1 MTTTEKKEIVAYL
14 SGPRNYAE
22 GVKLYERHG
31 HNRMF
36 KRRFALEDTEFSRA
50 LLAEELRKLAGLSE
64 AEFNRLP
71 RLAKSTGPI
80 QGTRSQLPP
89 YSELQKLKKKRHAPD
104 TDAALMKLAESFGV
118 TVDELVSPDFQD
130 RVLAMD
136 ENADRI
142 DELTDELE
150 KAREKYAEAP
160 EPVRKMIRF
169 REKYTF
175 LNNPDCPDI
184 LKILVNDLFTAY
196 DTYKTAFANLQL
208 IPDETI
214 AEAATEAEK
223 VVTAYLAN
231 REIWDELEHYRTTGE
246 ILGKAAKFREL
257 EKAEP
262 VEDLTELSDLD
273 LVKKLNSARAN
284 QSKQRKAL
292 KKAEADG
299 KDTEAATAALESWT
313 DTRTRIEAEIER
325 RKKK

>member
-1 MTTTEKKEIVAYL
+1 MTTAEKKEIVAYL
-14 SGPRNYAE
+14 SGQRNYDE

-31 HNRMF
+31 HNRMY
-36 KRRFALEDTEFSRA
+36 KRRFALENTEFSRA
-50 LLAEELRKLAGLSE
+50 LLAEELRKLAGLSDD
-64 AEFNRLP
+64 EFNRLP
-71 RLAKSTGPI
+71 RLAKSTTSTPQINGKTAKAVVFDDP
-80 QGTRSQLPP
+80 
-89 YSELQKLKKKRHAPD
+89 KH
-104 TDAALMKLAESFGV
+104 TDSDAILMDLADSFGV
-118 TVDELVSPDFQD
+118 TVDELVSPEFQD

-150 KAREKYAEAP
+150 QAREKYAEAP

-175 LNNPDCPDI
+175 LNKPDCPDI
-184 LKILVNDLFTAY
+184 LKILVNDLFAAY
-196 DTYKTAFANLQL
+196 DTYKTAFAHLQL

-214 AEAATEAEK
+214 AEAAVEAER

-257 EKAEP
+257 EKVEP
-262 VEDLTELSDLD
+262 VEDLAGLSDLD

-284 QSKQRKAL
+284 QSKQRKAI
-292 KKAEADG
+292 KTAEESGNDP
-299 KDTEAATAALESWT
+299 TAATAALESWT
-313 DTRTRIEAEIER
+313 ETRTRIEDEIER

>member
-1 MTTTEKKEIVAYL
+1 MTTTEKQEITAYL
-14 SGPRNYAE
+14 SGPRNYTE
-22 GVKLYERHG
+22 GVRLYDRHG
-31 HNRMF
+31 HNRMY

-64 AEFNRLP
+64 AEFKNLP
-71 RLAKSTGPI
+71 RLAKS
-80 QGTRSQLPP
+80 S
-89 YSELQKLKKKRHAPD
+89 APRPVPAQP
-104 TDAALMKLAESFGV
+104 TPGSGKQDAEDALMELADSFGV
-118 TVDELVSPDFQD
+118 TVDELVSPEFQD
-130 RVLAMD
+130 RVLAME
-136 ENADRI
+136 ENEDRI
-142 DELTDELE
+142 DSLTDELE
-150 KAREKYAEAP
+150 QAREKYAEAP

-175 LNNPDCPDI
+175 LNRPDCPDI
-184 LKILVNDLFTAY
+184 LKVLVNDMFAAY
-196 DTYKTAFANLQL
+196 DAYKTAFAHLQI

-262 VEDLTELSDLD
+262 IEDLAALSDLD

-284 QSKQRKAL
+284 QSKQRAAL
-292 KKAEADG
+292 KKAEVEG
-299 KDTEAATAALESWT
+299 KDLAAPTEALAAWT
-313 DTRTRIEAEIER
+313 ETRARIEAEIES
-325 RKKK
+325 RKKN

>member
-1 MTTTEKKEIVAYL
+1 MTTAEKKEIVAYL

-31 HNRMF
+31 HNRMY

-50 LLAEELRKLAGLSE
+50 LLAEELRKLAGLSD

-71 RLAKSTGPI
+71 RLAKSTTTT
-80 QGTRSQLPP
+80 QQLNGKTAKVVITDDPKP
-89 YSELQKLKKKRHAPD
+89 TDA
-104 TDAALMKLAESFGV
+104 DAALMELADSFGV
-118 TVDELVSPDFQD
+118 TVDELVSPEFQD

-150 KAREKYAEAP
+150 QAREKYAEAP

-175 LNNPDCPDI
+175 LNRPDCPDI
-184 LKILVNDLFTAY
+184 LKVLVNDMFAAY
-196 DTYKTAFANLQL
+196 DAYKTAFAHLQI

-246 ILGKAAKFREL
+246 ILGKAAKFREMQT
-257 EKAEP
+257 AP
-262 VEDLTELSDLD
+262 VEDLAALSDLD

-284 QSKQRKAL
+284 QSKQRKAI
-292 KKAEADG
+292 KTAEADG
-299 KDTEAATAALESWT
+299 KDTTAATAALESWT
-313 DTRTRIEAEIER
+313 ETRARIEAEIER

>member
-1 MTTTEKKEIVAYL
+1 MTTAEKQEIVAYL

-31 HNRMF
+31 HNRMY
-36 KRRFALEDTEFSRA
+36 KRRFVLEDTEFSRA
-50 LLAEELRKLAGLSE
+50 LLAEELRKLAGLSD
-64 AEFNRLP
+64 AEFHRLP
-71 RLAKSTGPI
+71 RLAKSNTSTP
-80 QGTRSQLPP
+80 QLNGKTAKAVILDNPKP
-89 YSELQKLKKKRHAPD
+89 TDA
-104 TDAALMKLAESFGV
+104 DAALMELADSFGV
-118 TVDELVSPDFQD
+118 TVDELVSPEFQD

-150 KAREKYAEAP
+150 QAREKYAEAP

-175 LNNPDCPDI
+175 LNRPDCPDI
-184 LKILVNDLFTAY
+184 LKVLVNDMFAAY
-196 DTYKTAFANLQL
+196 DAYKTAFAHLQI

-246 ILGKAAKFREL
+246 ILGKAAKFREMQT
-257 EKAEP
+257 AP
-262 VEDLTELSDLD
+262 VEDMSALSDLD

-284 QSKQRKAL
+284 QSKQRKAI
-292 KKAEADG
+292 KTAEDAG
-299 KDTEAATAALESWT
+299 KDSTAATAALESWT
-313 DTRTRIEAEIER
+313 ETRARIEAEIER

>member
-1 MTTTEKKEIVAYL
+1 MTASEKKEIVAYL

-22 GVKLYERHG
+22 GVRLYERHG
-31 HNRMF
+31 HNRMY

-50 LLAEELRKLAGLSE
+50 LLAEELRKLAGLSD

-71 RLAKSTGPI
+71 RLAKSTEP
-80 QGTRSQLPP
+80 QLNGKTVIIDDPKP
-89 YSELQKLKKKRHAPD
+89 
-104 TDAALMKLAESFGV
+104 TDAALMELADNFGV

-136 ENADRI
+136 ENAERI

-150 KAREKYAEAP
+150 QARAKYAEAP

-169 REKYTF
+169 REKYSF
-175 LNNPDCPDI
+175 LNEPDCPDI
-184 LKILVNDLFTAY
+184 LKVLVNDMFAAY
-196 DTYKTAFANLQL
+196 DTYKTAFAHLQA

-214 AEAATEAEK
+214 AEAAEQAEK
-223 VVTAYLAN
+223 VVNSYLAN

-246 ILGKAAKFREL
+246 ILGRAAKFKEAQ
-257 EKAEP
+257 KAEP
-262 VEDLTELSDLD
+262 VEDLAALSDLD
-273 LVKKLNSARAN
+273 LAKKLSSARAN
-284 QSKQRKAL
+284 QSKQRKAI

-299 KDTEAATAALESWT
+299 KDTADATAALERWNAI
-313 DTRTRIEAEIER
+313 RARIEAEIER

>member
-1 MTTTEKKEIVAYL
+1 MTTAEKQEIVAYL

-31 HNRMF
+31 HNRMY
-36 KRRFALEDTEFSRA
+36 KRRFVLEDTEFSRA
-50 LLAEELRKLAGLSE
+50 LLAEELRKLAGLSD
-64 AEFNRLP
+64 AEFHRLP
-71 RLAKSTGPI
+71 RLAKSNTSTP
-80 QGTRSQLPP
+80 QLNGKTAKAVILDNPKP
-89 YSELQKLKKKRHAPD
+89 MDA
-104 TDAALMKLAESFGV
+104 DAALRELADSFGV
-118 TVDELVSPDFQD
+118 TVDELVSPEFQD

-150 KAREKYAEAP
+150 QAREKYAEAP

-175 LNNPDCPDI
+175 LNRPDCPDI
-184 LKILVNDLFTAY
+184 LKVLVNDMFAAY
-196 DTYKTAFANLQL
+196 DAYKTAFAHLQI

-214 AEAATEAEK
+214 AEAATQAEK

-246 ILGKAAKFREL
+246 ILGKAAKFREMQT
-257 EKAEP
+257 AP
-262 VEDLTELSDLD
+262 VEDMSALSDLD

-284 QSKQRKAL
+284 QSKQRKAI
-292 KKAEADG
+292 KTAEDAG
-299 KDTEAATAALESWT
+299 KDSTAATAALESWT
-313 DTRTRIEAEIER
+313 ETRARIEAEIER

>member
-1 MTTTEKKEIVAYL
+1 MTTTEKQEIIAYL
-14 SGPRNYAE
+14 SGPRNYTE
-22 GVKLYERHG
+22 GVRLYERHG
-31 HNRMF
+31 HNRMY
-36 KRRFALEDTEFSRA
+36 KRRFALEDTEFTRT

-71 RLAKSTGPI
+71 RLAKSTTIPV
-80 QGTRSQLPP
+80 QEKPTPRRK
-89 YSELQKLKKKRHAPD
+89 ETDA
-104 TDAALMKLAESFGV
+104 DAALMELADSFGV
-118 TVDELVSPDFQD
+118 TVDELVSPEFQE
-130 RVLAMD
+130 RVLAMA
-136 ENADRI
+136 ENEDRI
-142 DELTDELE
+142 DELADELE
-150 KAREKYAEAP
+150 RAREKYAEAP

-175 LNNPDCPDI
+175 LNRPDCPDI
-184 LKILVNDLFTAY
+184 LKVLVNDMFAAY
-196 DTYKTAFANLQL
+196 DAYKTAFAHLQI

-246 ILGKAAKFREL
+246 ILGKAAKFREM

-262 VEDLTELSDLD
+262 IEDLAALSDLD
-273 LVKKLNSARAN
+273 LVKKLNSARVN
-284 QSKQRKAL
+284 QSKQRTAL

-313 DTRTRIEAEIER
+313 DTRARIEAEIER